1 MSAFEIID
9 NLNKINYIF
18 NQKNKDKYDDYELVE
33 EKYNEIV
40 KQIFKSPSYEDK
52 KKYGHWIKAF
62 QEINKDILN
71 YIIKKYNINK
81 DFIDNFYMK
90 SCCDVESYHASN
102 NYIYLF
108 IKDDF
113 GDLLINKYTMAHFII
128 LIEIVENI
136 LKANFKWY
144 KKALES
150 EIPNLVDLECF
161 DIFKHGMETLAG
173 IMDFIFIKHFNIHRR
188 FRKNYVIRR
197 IDCMTDYDFE
207 DRTQY
212 KDSWVEY
219 NNYNGNLLYTF
230 SDFCSD
236 NCLPWSEYYDY
247 AVLYDGKHKKRIIDN
262 DYLEYYETV
271 KTTYFEH
278 PIFYEFNIN
287 DNELVDDKENS
298 DSETDNDKKC

>member
-18 NQKNKDKYDDYELVE
+18 DQTNKDKYDDYELIE

-40 KQIFKSPSYEDK
+40 KQIFKSPSYKDE
-52 KKYGHWIKAF
+52 KKYGHKIKAF
-62 QEINKDILN
+62 QETNKDVLN

-81 DFIDNFYMK
+81 DFIDNFYMD
-90 SCCDVESYHASN
+90 SYCDVETYNASN
-102 NYIYLF
+102 EYIYLF

-150 EIPNLVDLECF
+150 EVPNLVDLECF
-161 DIFKHGMETLAG
+161 DIFKHGIETLAG

-188 FRKNYVIRR
+188 FRKNYLIRR
-197 IDCMTDYDFE
+197 IDRMTDYDFE
-207 DRTQY
+207 DRTQ
-212 KDSWVEY
+212 KRDSWVEY
-219 NNYNGNLLYTF
+219 DHDGQLHYTF
-230 SDFCSD
+230 SDFCFD

-247 AVLYDGKHKKRIIDN
+247 AILHDGRYKKRIIEDY
-262 DYLEYYETV
+262 YLEYYESV
-271 KTTYFEH
+271 KTTYFES
-278 PIFYEFNIN
+278 PIFYECNIN
-287 DNELVDDKENS
+287 ENELTDDKENS
-298 DSETDNDKKC
+298 DSETDDKKEC